1 MADTGIEFYRHGK
14 LAKGSKQSKQPSQ
27 VGIELS
33 SIAFNTY
40 ANGIEIAPVSSTSTF
55 TLAPNSTTS
64 LGLAGQLIP
73 QTSSEGLATVSQILN
88 NYIHGMDSQVTVY
101 GAAAGPSDAT
111 WLNEGI
117 RTLQVETSLPNT
129 GKLNIIKSI
138 NLEQLSLMFTEATA
152 YDPMTGSNL
161 TTAAF
166 TLPFAFPVDITALA
180 QNITTGYDGQSF
192 SELVIPW
199 GPSTTDVQNR
209 IIYLA
214 FSNVPFA
221 VFSDQHATFQ
231 NFVAATTLGTSQTL
245 ALSGTANADAS
256 TAVGVLSL
264 VDMEFSVQSAIAG
277 LQGLKAKPVS
287 VANLDVNHGYAD
299 YLLITVDT
307 SLFNPSNLTIG
318 TGDVSFAL
326 LFENQ
331 VIGSADL
338 SNMVIQPGNVSY
350 PTGAAQTAAGQA
362 MLENYLQGVDSQT
375 TIMGTSS
382 STPIDSLEP
391 ALAQIDLSPV
401 TIPALHQNLIGSA
414 SLEFPTDIV
423 QTGVASTTFTL
434 ANPFTASINLL
445 EVTAI
450 ATYHNLTIGAINH
463 VDMSANPIHADGHS
477 NITSPV
483 LPFNFNLDPL
493 TIIALITTSAQEH
506 GVDLGPLTSLFQ
518 PVTDNPSFH
527 PPVNTSVD
535 TSNPTCVSGNQF
547 DINDAIVSALKGLQV
562 TLAVDSAVKLD
573 DYATN
578 LVFNQ
583 YGVLAIDVIVPDSC
597 PIAQKTDVL
606 DSKSSSLP
614 NYTTTQQT
622 HPMKASAFA

>member
-1 MADTGIEFYRHGK
+1 
-14 LAKGSKQSKQPSQ
+14 
-27 VGIELS
+27 
-33 SIAFNTY
+33 
-40 ANGIEIAPVSSTSTF
+40 
-55 TLAPNSTTS
+55 
-64 LGLAGQLIP
+64 
-73 QTSSEGLATVSQILN
+73 
-88 NYIHGMDSQVTVY
+88 MDSQVTVY

-117 RTLQVETSLPNT
+117 RTLRVETSLPNT

-245 ALSGTANADAS
+245 ALSDTANADAS

-277 LQGLKAKPVS
+277 LQGLKAKPAS

-331 VIGSADL
+331 VIASADL
-338 SNMVIQPGNVSY
+338 RCHHLLMPSTIHLQQRRRPSSHQM
-350 PTGAAQTAAGQA
+350 PTF
-362 MLENYLQGVDSQT
+362 
-375 TIMGTSS
+375 
-382 STPIDSLEP
+382 IDTE
-391 ALAQIDLSPV
+391 
-401 TIPALHQNLIGSA
+401 H
-414 SLEFPTDIV
+414 
-423 QTGVASTTFTL
+423 
-434 ANPFTASINLL
+434 
-445 EVTAI
+445 
-450 ATYHNLTIGAINH
+450 
-463 VDMSANPIHADGHS
+463 
-477 NITSPV
+477 
-483 LPFNFNLDPL
+483 
-493 TIIALITTSAQEH
+493 SAQRH
-506 GVDLGPLTSLFQ
+506 
-518 PVTDNPSFH
+518 
-527 PPVNTSVD
+527 
-535 TSNPTCVSGNQF
+535 
-547 DINDAIVSALKGLQV
+547 
-562 TLAVDSAVKLD
+562 AVK
-573 DYATN
+573 
-578 LVFNQ
+578 
-583 YGVLAIDVIVPDSC
+583 
-597 PIAQKTDVL
+597 
-606 DSKSSSLP
+606 
-614 NYTTTQQT
+614 
-622 HPMKASAFA
+622 